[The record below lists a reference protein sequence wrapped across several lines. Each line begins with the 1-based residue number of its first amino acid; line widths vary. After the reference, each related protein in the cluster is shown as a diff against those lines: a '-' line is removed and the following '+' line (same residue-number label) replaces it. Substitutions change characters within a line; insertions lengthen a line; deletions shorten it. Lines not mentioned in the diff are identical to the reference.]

1 MEKQSKDIGRL
12 LSFHNMLDDQQEVI
26 HKVLIPKIQRD
37 YAQGR
42 NGMEALRQRF
52 LKSIFEVIDNR
63 TDKELMLDF
72 VFGQKEESTKNTF
85 FPVDGQQRLTTL
97 FLIHLYVGKM
107 AGVSTGLL
115 KKFSYETRTSSK
127 QFCERLHDSPSES
140 YKGIKDFVAS

>member
-1 MEKQSKDIGRL
+1 M
-12 LSFHNMLDDQQEVI
+12 
-26 HKVLIPKIQRD
+26 LIPKIQRD

-115 KKFSYETRTSSK
+115 KNHVT
-127 QFCERLHDSPSES
+127 
-140 YKGIKDFVAS
+140 

>member
-115 KKFSYETRTSSK
+115 KNLVTRHVQAVNSSVNACMIFRRK
-127 QFCERLHDSPSES
+127 ATKALRTL
-140 YKGIKDFVAS
+140 